1 MNQENYNEDLAIF
14 YLDNL
19 SKLLRNK
26 ANRYLSSQGID
37 VRIEQL
43 PVLFSIPEEGLPQQQ
58 IADEIG
64 RDKSSV
70 LRTISSL
77 EREELV
83 KVMTDMADKRKNCVM
98 LTPKGKL
105 LVSLLK
111 DKIVNLEKVLFNCL
125 KTPEHVRFM
134 QLTKSIWNKLQNIHI
149 IQ

>member
-1 MNQENYNEDLAIF
+1 MNQGNHHEDLTIF
-14 YLDNL
+14 HLDNL

-26 ANRYLSSQGID
+26 ANQYLSSQGID

-70 LRTISSL
+70 LRTISYL

-83 KVMTDMADKRKNCVM
+83 RVTTDLADKRKNRVM
-98 LTPKGKL
+98 LTPKGR
-105 LVSLLK
+105 SLARLIK
-111 DKIVNLEKVLFNCL
+111 DKIVNLEKVLFNSL
-125 KTPEHVRFM
+125 KTPEYDQFIQV
-134 QLTKSIWNKLQNIHI
+134 TKSIGNNIQNIHI
-149 IQ
+149 I